1 LFEIQKKIQYK
12 NITTEETRYLTNT
25 IQTGVDSTTAGGTPG
40 GNNTNTSTNTAQN
53 SGEGDFKKYISM
65 AYYYDNDIPK
75 PDAVV
80 QPYQIYY
87 NAYTSSTIK
96 QEYQNNSN
104 DKEGVALFFKEVIE
118 DNKSQLDE
126 MLVRLNSELKNNQYL
141 LVEVLLESSASA
153 PASDT
158 YNISLSQRRMTSVVE
173 YITGFQQ
180 LGQYLSAGRLNLVT
194 GRTLGENA
202 TVTPISRTSS
212 FNTFQ
217 CDSRLVGD
225 SLAQSNAEVYSVNA
239 MACRRTAIKNITLRD
254 TSPVKQP
261 SRVDPTDPKVI
272 EQVSSNVDRKTVTQQ
287 VITDETVLRDNITK
301 RVLRNLLT
309 ECDYFEVVKEQTPM
323 VYDSLKEKLKFFHPA
338 FHSMTPEGLN
348 SRLTFLQQCMRPGD
362 TIPTVSVDKQGNQ
375 TLQYNNA
382 VNTSFGTPPIL
393 VLRLG
398 DFWHSKIVPENLQ
411 ISYEE
416 LDLNPEGIGV
426 QPMIANIQFSFN
438 FVGGQGLK
446 ESVDKLQN
454 ALSFNY
460 YANTE
465 IYDDRADVTDTSYQI
480 LDKEFLQALNIEVP
494 PPTINQVENN
504 QPQSNLETIGRILTT
519 DIQQTGTTG
528 TIEYK
533 SFMTNLVGGTQTYF
547 NTIVSKNKDV
557 LRQYNNA
564 VRQSFAI
571 TRRYVD
577 GAVLAN
583 GTGSNV
589 SLYGKPSSF
598 ETVINKVFAD
608 YLNDIKNENDA
619 FIVWLSDP
627 SKNFNKKVIRQV
639 KDNMTVYVKQKQ
651 NEFASALST
660 IIQGITEAQTQYIQ
674 QLARANTVSF
684 YEVTNPSEGTDGFQ
698 QTNGNVVVYSISGT
712 TDVSPASVGITN
724 TWVEMNT
731 DIQKVAQDLQAFY
744 TTIFTKFDWA
754 SGSDNYSGYFAVPE
768 NQADGLAQ
776 DVFYPFTTSQIA
788 WNDQSVKREYYILSK
803 DVIDDNQYETFKNA
817 IISNIVGTNLLT
829 PGNTAIDVEFDAY
842 WKTKM
847 RPIFV
852 KENQV
857 TEQYMNAFEKE
868 KLPIYLVYTPFTLE
882 KKRVLTYR
890 LTLNPPPTNAQIQLI
905 KNLGLKNN
913 SDNDTSKWGVANG
926 NVITSKVQL
935 L

>member
-1 LFEIQKKIQYK
+1 
-12 NITTEETRYLTNT
+12 
-25 IQTGVDSTTAGGTPG
+25 
-40 GNNTNTSTNTAQN
+40 
-53 SGEGDFKKYISM
+53 
-65 AYYYDNDIPK
+65 
-75 PDAVV
+75 
-80 QPYQIYY
+80 
-87 NAYTSSTIK
+87 
-96 QEYQNNSN
+96 
-104 DKEGVALFFKEVIE
+104 
-118 DNKSQLDE
+118 
-126 MLVRLNSELKNNQYL
+126 
-141 LVEVLLESSASA
+141 
-153 PASDT
+153 
-158 YNISLSQRRMTSVVE
+158 
-173 YITGFQQ
+173 
-180 LGQYLSAGRLNLVT
+180 
-194 GRTLGENA
+194 
-202 TVTPISRTSS
+202 
-212 FNTFQ
+212 
-217 CDSRLVGD
+217 
-225 SLAQSNAEVYSVNA
+225 
-239 MACRRTAIKNITLRD
+239 
-254 TSPVKQP
+254 
-261 SRVDPTDPKVI
+261 
-272 EQVSSNVDRKTVTQQ
+272 
-287 VITDETVLRDNITK
+287 
-301 RVLRNLLT
+301 
-309 ECDYFEVVKEQTPM
+309 
-323 VYDSLKEKLKFFHPA
+323 
-338 FHSMTPEGLN
+338 
-348 SRLTFLQQCMRPGD
+348 
-362 TIPTVSVDKQGNQ
+362 
-375 TLQYNNA
+375 
-382 VNTSFGTPPIL
+382 
-393 VLRLG
+393 
-398 DFWHSKIVPENLQ
+398 
-411 ISYEE
+411 
-416 LDLNPEGIGV
+416 
-426 QPMIANIQFSFN
+426 
-438 FVGGQGLK
+438 
-446 ESVDKLQN
+446 
-454 ALSFNY
+454 
-460 YANTE
+460 
-465 IYDDRADVTDTSYQI
+465 
-480 LDKEFLQALNIEVP
+480 
-494 PPTINQVENN
+494 
-504 QPQSNLETIGRILTT
+504 
-519 DIQQTGTTG
+519 
-528 TIEYK
+528 
-533 SFMTNLVGGTQTYF
+533 
-547 NTIVSKNKDV
+547 
-557 LRQYNNA
+557 
-564 VRQSFAI
+564 
-571 TRRYVD
+571 
-577 GAVLAN
+577 
-583 GTGSNV
+583 
-589 SLYGKPSSF
+589 
-598 ETVINKVFAD
+598 
-608 YLNDIKNENDA
+608 
-619 FIVWLSDP
+619 LSDP

-776 DVFYPFTTSQIA
+776 DVFYPFTTSQTA